1 MVTTQSERTFGVS
14 CIIKFFLRLVIINAR
29 KWKNY
34 EYPKKGLT
42 QKRMAFRYHLEEYK
56 ITIR

>member
-29 KWKNY
+29 KWENY
-34 EYPKKGLT
+34 EYDSLWLT